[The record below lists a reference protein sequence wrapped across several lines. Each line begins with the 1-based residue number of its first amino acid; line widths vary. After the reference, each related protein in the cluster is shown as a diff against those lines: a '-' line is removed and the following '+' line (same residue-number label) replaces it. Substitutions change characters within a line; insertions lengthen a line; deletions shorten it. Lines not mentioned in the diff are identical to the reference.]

1 MPDTGPRRL
10 APALAVLL
18 VALLAGLSLGSG
30 VLIARHLRADA
41 TAVSRLFIGV
51 IAGLNDPE
59 PGAAE
64 EALLRL
70 GEQVRGLGIPIVVT
84 DGTGRVTAAANTPL
98 ADLPLDDPRLHA
110 YAAELDR
117 QNPPIVEPA
126 IGTIH
131 YGVLPVG
138 RLLTALAVLQALT
151 LAVMVGVA
159 VFVYRTGM
167 SAQRDRLWVAMARE
181 AAHQLGTPLTSL
193 QGWIEA
199 LRSRPSPPPGLAD
212 HLAADAE
219 RLDRVAQRFERIGN
233 PARRDVIGLG
243 ALADRVAGYFRPRLP
258 RHANPIEMRVE
269 ATGPGPDVTGDPV
282 LLEWTLEALVKNAID
297 ALQGRAGTIIL
308 RVGADESW
316 GELRVIDDGPGVP
329 RDIRRSLFEPGIT
342 TKRGGWGI
350 GLALARRVVRDMHGG
365 ELTLEQTDR
374 GASFLLRVPLTDPR
388 A

>member
-1 MPDTGPRRL
+1 MPDHGPRRL

-30 VLIARHLRADA
+30 VLVARHLRADA

-98 ADLPLDDPRLHA
+98 ASAPLDDPRLRA

-138 RLLTALAVLQALT
+138 RLLTTLAVLQALT
-151 LAVMVGVA
+151 LGVMVGVA

-167 SAQRDRLWVAMARE
+167 AAQRDRLWVAMARE

-199 LRSRPSPPPGLAD
+199 IRSRPTPPAALAD

-258 RHANPIEMRVE
+258 RNANPIELRVE

-282 LLEWTLEALVKNAID
+282 LIEWTLEALVKNAID

-308 RVGADESW
+308 RVGADETW

-365 ELTLEQTDR
+365 ELTLEQTER
-374 GASFLLRVPLTDPR
+374 GASFLLRIPLTDPT

>member
-1 MPDTGPRRL
+1 MPESGPRRL

-258 RHANPIEMRVE
+258 RHANPIEMRVVRTRVFPE
-269 ATGPGPDVTGDPV
+269 PAPARTRIGPSTCSTASRWPGF
-282 LLEWTLEALVKNAID
+282 
-297 ALQGRAGTIIL
+297 RL
-308 RVGADESW
+308 RVQSCSSVRSISIMPSGRSMERGEESSRR
-316 GELRVIDDGPGVP
+316 GRSAPASVP
-329 RDIRRSLFEPGIT
+329 RRAYPER
-342 TKRGGWGI
+342 
-350 GLALARRVVRDMHGG
+350 
-365 ELTLEQTDR
+365 R
-374 GASFLLRVPLTDPR
+374 GAR
-388 A
+388 APGRCPSRRASS